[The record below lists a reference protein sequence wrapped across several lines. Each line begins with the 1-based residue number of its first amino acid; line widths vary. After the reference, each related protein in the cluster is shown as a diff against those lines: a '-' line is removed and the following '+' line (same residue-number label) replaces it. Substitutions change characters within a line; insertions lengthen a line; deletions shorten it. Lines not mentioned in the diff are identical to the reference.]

1 MQTLLTLCHNG
12 GNIGKAAMTT
22 VIPASL
28 TLGEFLKLPETKP
41 ASEFVEGR
49 IYQKPMPQGKHSR
62 LQLKFCDTV
71 NQFAETSRIAL
82 SFPELRCTFGGRS
95 VVPDATVF
103 TWDRIPFAIDGE
115 VPNAFEF
122 APDWTVEILSPDQR
136 ATKVISNILHCLKYG
151 TQLGW
156 LIDPEDRL
164 ILAFLPRQEPIEL
177 MGSDLLPMPTFLSMD
192 LTVDQ
197 VFDWLKVVR

>member
-12 GNIGKAAMTT
+12 DNIGKAVMTT

-62 LQLKFCDTV
+62 LQLKFCDSV
-71 NQFAETSRIAL
+71 NQVAETSRIAL
-82 SFPELRCTFGGRS
+82 AFPELRCTFGGRS
-95 VVPDATVF
+95 VVPDGTVF
-103 TWDRIPFAIDGE
+103 TWDKIPFAIDGE
-115 VPNAFEF
+115 VLNAFEF

-164 ILAFLPRQEPIEL
+164 ILAFVPKQEPIEL